1 MKKVNTDIDI
11 DLPNREHLL
20 EKLPHVVARID
31 RDDAY
36 VKHNTGV
43 YFQDIPFDPIT
54 GLATLDHKLAE
65 ELGYFKIDLLNNSVY
80 NGVESESH
88 LMELANTEPMWSML
102 EDAEIV
108 EQLFHIGQH
117 AELVTRLKP
126 ISIPQLAMVLAIIR
140 PGKAHLQQSDWQAI
154 EKDVWSRSDEGY
166 FFKKSHAFA
175 FATAIVVQM
184 NLMVEKA
191 LRSSI

>member
-1 MKKVNTDIDI
+1 VSKVNTDIDI
-11 DLPNREHLL
+11 DLPDRTKLL
-20 EKLPHVVARID
+20 DTLSHIVARID

-80 NGVESESH
+80 NGVEDEVH
-88 LMELANTEPMWSML
+88 LMQLSTTEPMWSML
-102 EDAEIV
+102 EDVEIV
-108 EQLFHIGQH
+108 EQLFHLNQH
-117 AELVTRLKP
+117 AALVTRLKP
-126 ISIPQLAMVLAIIR
+126 KSVPQLAMVLAIIR
-140 PGKAHLQQSDWQAI
+140 PGKAHLQQSDWETI
-154 EKDVWSRSDEGY
+154 EREVWSRPEEGY

-191 LRSSI
+191 MLL

>member
-1 MKKVNTDIDI
+1 MRKVNTDIDI
-11 DLPNREHLL
+11 DLDDRNTLL
-20 EKLPHVVARID
+20 DTLPHIMARID
-31 RDDAY
+31 REDGY

-54 GLATLDHKLAE
+54 NMTTLDHKLAE

-80 NGVESESH
+80 KGVEDEQH
-88 LMELANTEPMWSML
+88 LMSLANTEPMWALL

-108 EQLFHIGQH
+108 EQMFHIGQH
-117 AELVTRLKP
+117 ADLVTRLKP
-126 ISIPQLAMVLAIIR
+126 HSIPQLAMVLAIIR
-140 PGKAHLQQSDWQAI
+140 PGKAHLQQSDWGEI
-154 EKDVWSRSDEGY
+154 EREVWQRPDEGY
-166 FFKKSHAFA
+166 FFKKSHAYA

-191 LRSSI
+191 SRL